1 MNVGASATQT
11 NLLSFIPASMTQTM
25 NQWHRHWT
33 RSFLNLTVGVYLT
46 VCEISIDFG
55 TVHKDDISREQLKEL
70 LYEEITSFKPA
81 IGLQCT

>member
-1 MNVGASATQT
+1 MWKQ
-11 NLLSFIPASMTQTM
+11 LLLRLTFCFLPASTTQTM
-25 NQWHRHWT
+25 NQWRRHWI

-46 VCEISIDFG
+46 MSEICIDFG